1 MEEQYYEFGQPD
13 LTAIRT
19 YFTRWLIRTTSLV
32 QIHTI
37 FAKLYVFYE
46 LPIRMN
52 LYEWPTPN
60 PAPKPTRHWGLDK
73 SYKIVRV
80 RSYEFV
86 RISHLI
92 KYVWIGRE
100 IALVW
105 QVARKWAIYAGKK
118 YSKNKLVKVMAI
130 FFK

>member
-1 MEEQYYEFGQPD
+1 M
-13 LTAIRT
+13 
-19 YFTRWLIRTTSLV
+19 TSLV

-60 PAPKPTRHWGLDK
+60 PAPKPTRHWGLEK
-73 SYKIVRV
+73 LYKIVRV

-86 RISHLI
+86 RISHLV
-92 KYVWIGRE
+92 KYVWIAVR
-100 IALVW
+100 
-105 QVARKWAIYAGKK
+105 
-118 YSKNKLVKVMAI
+118 
-130 FFK
+130 